1 MASVTRLIA
10 LGIGIFICCFQSVIG
25 RQPHIVFI
33 LADDYGFND
42 VGYHNPR
49 IKTPNL
55 DSLAAGGVRLEN
67 YYVQPICTPT
77 RSQLFSGRYQ
87 IHTGLQHGIIW
98 PSQANAL
105 PKNDTTIATYQA
117 VHSPLEV
124 PAQYTEQYK
133 DIDNYARRTYAGMV
147 SCMDEG
153 IGNITQALQK
163 HGLWDDTVLFSVL
176 TMVVKYIL
184 AAITGHYAAGKIN
197 MEMIHVTD
205 WLPTIVHLSGGSVDS
220 MPLDGYNVW
229 ETLSSGE
236 PSPRTEILHNVDPID
251 AYWDSHFE
259 SYHHCRQAA
268 IRVGDWKLL
277 TGCPGNGSWIPPP
290 ESSYLF
296 EHGPN
301 YHDNIN
307 STFLFNIRED
317 PEERNE
323 LSAVYPDKVAFLMQR
338 IREYNATA
346 VPVRYPDPDPASLPE
361 LHVLKQF
368 RSDPVRGLTHDE
380 VERRRKLH
388 GLNEF
393 DHVEETPLWRK
404 YIDQFKEPMIVLLL
418 ASGLVSVTMG
428 QYDDAV
434 SITVA
439 IIIVVTVAFVQE
451 YRSDK
456 SVEAIKKLVP
466 PGCHCI
472 REGQVSDF
480 LARSLVPGDL
490 VTISVGDRV
499 PADLR
504 LIEAVDLKIDE
515 SSFTGE
521 TEPATKTTDMI
532 PPSKSSGGISQR
544 RNIAFMGTLVRC
556 GRGKGIVT
564 GTGENS
570 EFGEVFKMMKAE
582 EPPKTPLQK
591 SMDILGKQLSFYSLC
606 IIGLIILLGW
616 LQKRGILEMF
626 TIGVSLAVAAI
637 PEGLPIVVTVTLAL
651 GVMRMARRNA
661 IVKKLPIV
669 ETLGCASVI
678 CSDKTGTLTKNEMTV
693 TQIFTA
699 DGHYAEVSGVGY
711 NGCGHVTIAGQTLT
725 PNSNLSI
732 TKAME
737 LGINDP
743 RRMYTRT
750 EEISFSSEKKWMAVR
765 YRRQDNSEVY
775 YVKGAPEKVLQQCTS
790 YSRQGSVVPLVAKD
804 LELFADAVAAM
815 SSKGLRVIALAT
827 GSDLQQLSFLG
838 IMGLLDPPR
847 PGVREAVHTLLESG
861 VQVKMLTGDARET
874 ALTIAEILGIH
885 VKGRLTLSGEE
896 LEGMDSLQLGDAI
909 QQASVFYRVSPR
921 HKVAIVKALQKRD
934 HVVAMTGDGVNDAVA
949 LRRADIG
956 VAMGRAG
963 TDVSKEAADMVLV
976 NDDFSTILA
985 AIEEG
990 KGIFYNIRNF
1000 VRFQLSTSIAA
1011 ISLIT
1016 ISTFLK
1022 LPNPLN
1028 AMQILWIN
1036 IIMDGPPAQSL
1047 GVEPVDRDVMN
1058 KPPRNVKNPMITRAL
1073 ILNVLLA
1080 ASVIVTGTLWVFWRE
1095 MRDNIITP
1103 RDTTMTFTCF
1113 VFFDMFNA
1121 LSCRSQVK
1129 SIFQTGFFTNRMFL
1143 YAVGGS
1149 LMGQMLVIYFPPLQ
1163 AVFLTEALHCTDILL
1178 LTCVASSVFIVD
1190 EIRKM
1195 VLRTLS
1201 RRKQLPKDFQ
1211 YYV

>member
-1 MASVTRLIA
+1 MGSYIQLKHENCVEDLKASETM
-10 LGIGIFICCFQSVIG
+10 STVI
-25 RQPHIVFI
+25 
-33 LADDYGFND
+33 
-42 VGYHNPR
+42 
-49 IKTPNL
+49 
-55 DSLAAGGVRLEN
+55 
-67 YYVQPICTPT
+67 
-77 RSQLFSGRYQ
+77 
-87 IHTGLQHGIIW
+87 
-98 PSQANAL
+98 
-105 PKNDTTIATYQA
+105 
-117 VHSPLEV
+117 
-124 PAQYTEQYK
+124 
-133 DIDNYARRTYAGMV
+133 
-147 SCMDEG
+147 
-153 IGNITQALQK
+153 
-163 HGLWDDTVLFSVL
+163 
-176 TMVVKYIL
+176 
-184 AAITGHYAAGKIN
+184 
-197 MEMIHVTD
+197 
-205 WLPTIVHLSGGSVDS
+205 
-220 MPLDGYNVW
+220 
-229 ETLSSGE
+229 SSGK
-236 PSPRTEILHNVDPID
+236 
-251 AYWDSHFE
+251 A
-259 SYHHCRQAA
+259 
-268 IRVGDWKLL
+268 
-277 TGCPGNGSWIPPP
+277 
-290 ESSYLF
+290 SS
-296 EHGPN
+296 
-301 YHDNIN
+301 
-307 STFLFNIRED
+307 
-317 PEERNE
+317 
-323 LSAVYPDKVAFLMQR
+323 LSISD
-338 IREYNATA
+338 
-346 VPVRYPDPDPASLPE
+346 
-361 LHVLKQF
+361 VLKQF
-368 RSDPVRGLTHDE
+368 HTDPVRGLSYDE
-380 VERRRKLH
+380 VERRRKFH

-393 DHVEETPLWRK
+393 DLVEDVPLWRK
-404 YIDQFKEPMIVLLL
+404 YIEQFKEPMIVLLL
-418 ASGLVSVTMG
+418 ASGVVSIIMG
-428 QYDDAV
+428 QFDDAF

-439 IIIVVTVAFVQE
+439 IMIVVTVAFVQE

-466 PGCHCI
+466 PGCHCV
-472 REGQVSDF
+472 REGQQSDF

-521 TEPATKTTDMI
+521 TEPASKTTEVI
-532 PPSKSSGGISQR
+532 SQSKASGGISQR
-544 RNIAFMGTLVRC
+544 KNIAFMGTLVRC

-570 EFGEVFKMMKAE
+570 EFGEVFKLMKAE

-606 IIGLIILLGW
+606 IIALIILLGW
-616 LQKRGILEMF
+616 LQKRPVLEMF

-678 CSDKTGTLTKNEMTV
+678 CSDKTGTLTKNEMTA

-711 NGCGHVTIAGQTLT
+711 NGCGNVYIAGHALT
-725 PNSNLSI
+725 PNCNLSI
-732 TKAME
+732 TQVLEVGYLCNNAHIQNGSLFGQPTEGALIAVAQK
-737 LGINDP
+737 LGIDDP
-743 RRMYTRT
+743 RDMYTRVD
-750 EEISFSSEKKWMAVR
+750 ELPFSSEKKWMAVR
-765 YRRQDNSEVY
+765 YRKQDSSEMY
-775 YVKGAPEKVLQQCTS
+775 YMKGAPEKVFQQCTS
-790 YSRQGSVVPLVAKD
+790 YYKQGSIVPLVAKD
-804 LELFADAVAAM
+804 WEMFSDAVAAM
-815 SSKGLRVIALAT
+815 SSKGLRVIALAM
-827 GSDLQQLSFLG
+827 GQELHQLSFLG
-838 IMGLLDPPR
+838 IVGLMDPPR
-847 PGVREAVHTLLESG
+847 PGVREAVHTLLNSG

-874 ALTIAEILGIH
+874 AVNIAEILGLD
-885 VKGRLTLSGEE
+885 VNGRQALSGEE
-896 LEGMDSLQLGDAI
+896 LEAMDSFQLGDVVHET
-909 QQASVFYRVSPR
+909 SVFYRVSPK
-921 HKVAIVKALQKRD
+921 HKVAIVKALQQRD

-1011 ISLIT
+1011 ISLIS

-1058 KPPRNVKNPMITRAL
+1058 KPPRNVKNPMITRVL

-1080 ASVIVTGTLWVFWRE
+1080 ASLIVTGTLWVFWRE

-1129 SIFQTGFFTNRMFL
+1129 SIFQVGFFTNRMFL

-1163 AVFLTEALHCTDILL
+1163 AVFQTEALYCTDILL
-1178 LTCVASSVFIVD
+1178 LISVASSVFIVD
-1190 EIRKM
+1190 EIRKFA
-1195 VLRTLS
+1195 VRTRLK
-1201 RRKQLPKDFQ
+1201 RKERSKEFQ
-1211 YYV
+1211 FSV